1 MVWTDFVHAGANSG
15 KPKVILILGW
25 VCSKMAVATYLVY
38 EILKSAIS

>member
-1 MVWTDFVHAGANSG
+1 MIWTDFLHAGANAG

-25 VCSKMAVATYLVY
+25 VISKMAVATYLVY